1 MLLLLSSQ
9 GPQRAGVTL
18 LSFFGLANQVS
29 DRLTAR
35 VSKGMEEGG
44 GLPAPAG
51 L

>member
-1 MLLLLSSQ
+1 MLLPLSSQ
-9 GPQRAGVTL
+9 GPQRASVTL
-18 LSFFGLANQVS
+18 LSFGLANQVS
-29 DRLTAR
+29 DRLTAQ